1 MSPLYPLLSP
11 LTFSP
16 SHLPHLTS
24 TESLL
29 LASMIT
35 ISARYSAL
43 PSPARARAI
52 HKSVAD
58 YIRDELIGLLD
69 GSGELRHISSVEA
82 LLLLTEWPPVADR
95 RKGKNKRRGDRYGGD
110 VEEDAP
116 NGSADEAAELLRT
129 STQYDGMSWSFI
141 GTSSSLLEASS
152 LRSSPFSLSSGCA
165 VRLAQELGIHNLYS
179 SASERKDDAISWH
192 EERCLRT
199 WICSSLFYSFAS
211 RIH

>member
-1 MSPLYPLLSP
+1 MGEIRSRGRGNVEYRRSRSIAVFVCLLLVDYLLERQADLDLTHSFETEMSPLYPLLSP

-95 RKGKNKRRGDRYGGD
+95 RKGKNKRRGDRYGGEA
-110 VEEDAP
+110 EEEAP

-141 GTSSSLLEASS
+141 GM
-152 LRSSPFSLSSGCA
+152 LS
-165 VRLAQELGIHNLYS
+165 
-179 SASERKDDAISWH
+179 
-192 EERCLRT
+192 T
-199 WICSSLFYSFAS
+199 
-211 RIH
+211 RI

>member
-11 LTFSP
+11 LTFAP

-43 PSPARARAI
+43 PSPSRARAI
-52 HKSVAD
+52 HKAVAD

-95 RKGKNKRRGDRYGGD
+95 RKGKSRRRAGHDFDDDANGG
-110 VEEDAP
+110 
-116 NGSADEAAELLRT
+116 ADEAAELLRT

-141 GTSSSLLEASS
+141 GELFLSSL
-152 LRSSPFSLSSGCA
+152 
-165 VRLAQELGIHNLYS
+165 
-179 SASERKDDAISWH
+179 
-192 EERCLRT
+192 
-199 WICSSLFYSFAS
+199 
-211 RIH
+211 